1 MEEKNM
7 NVNAVDEEVKAVEQ
21 ENNDM
26 EENKDMHVEDVENK
40 KVTNETADEAVEND
54 ITGTEEDDEDKYPVE
69 VFCKKV
75 EMITDAW
82 KDPEITDEEK
92 EKLSDVYNELMNEII
107 VREYVPIQYKHEL
120 LASLLESAVTDD
132 GHTQRI
138 DEFMYRFEMRMAVV
152 VLYTR
157 LSLGFTK
164 EDGTDATLFDVYDLL
179 NERGLIDALIDYID
193 DSEIQEL
200 DDVAKAI
207 KSQFYEEHN
216 TTEAVYYR
224 TLDNIKEFG
233 NDVLGII
240 DTILASNPD
249 QVISVLDSLKESFI
263 EYIKDNGENSDNDV
277 TEEED
282 DEVSKKEKT
291 NNTEVNNDTEV
302 VEEK

>member
-40 KVTNETADEAVEND
+40 KVTNEIADEAVEND

-179 NERGLIDALIDYID
+179 NERGLIDALIDYLD
-193 DSEIQEL
+193 ESEIQEL

-207 KSQFYEEHN
+207 KANFYDEHN
-216 TTEAVYYR
+216 TPEAVYYR
-224 TLDNIKEFG
+224 TLDNIKGFG
-233 NDVLGII
+233 ENLLGIL
-240 DTILASNPD
+240 DAVLSANPE
-249 QVISVLDSLKESFI
+249 QVISVLDSIKESFV
-263 EYIKDNGENSDNDV
+263 EYVNENENKDESDE
-277 TEEED
+277 TSES
-282 DEVSKKEKT
+282 DEAD
-291 NNTEVNNDTEV
+291 NTENKEEVATKEV

>member
-7 NVNAVDEEVKAVEQ
+7 NVNAIDEEVKAVEQ

-40 KVTNETADEAVEND
+40 DVTNEIADEAVEND

-82 KDPEITDEEK
+82 KDHEITDEEK

-179 NERGLIDALIDYID
+179 NERGLIDALIDYLD
-193 DSEIQEL
+193 ESEIQEL

-207 KSQFYEEHN
+207 KANFYDEHN
-216 TTEAVYYR
+216 TPEAVYYR
-224 TLDNIKEFG
+224 TLDNIKGFG
-233 NDVLGII
+233 ENLLGIL
-240 DTILASNPD
+240 DAVLSANPE
-249 QVISVLDSLKESFI
+249 QVISVLDSIKESFV
-263 EYIKDNGENSDNDV
+263 EYVNENENKDESDETDNTKDNETV
-277 TEEED
+277 ITE
-282 DEVSKKEKT
+282 
-291 NNTEVNNDTEV
+291 EV